1 MEESK
6 TLKLED
12 VAIFNSIMIK
22 IDKIENLNNFNLKN
36 LKTFKPFEK
45 NIIDFLQDFSN
56 YLIKDK
62 KNINYPEI
70 IAFAFWIRKSN
81 LIKIEKN
88 LNLLKNETRIGRGL
102 AFHVPPA
109 NVITGFLYS
118 WVFGLLSG
126 NSNIVKV
133 SSNNKEFNSKIIKLI
148 NKIFS
153 KKKYHMLLK
162 NNFFVSYSNDES
174 INEFMSINAD
184 CRLIWG
190 GDQTVNKFKH
200 YKTQIK
206 NIDLFFSDRYS
217 FSLIRIDDKT
227 DLNILTD
234 KFYNDAFLMDQNACS
249 SPHLIVWYK
258 TKQKNIENF
267 WKILEKKTNKNYQ
280 IDIGNAFKKFESKI
294 NNLMNVENF
303 LVLKSNGSSIS
314 RVEIKKLQKN
324 IDELRGKFGQFF
336 EYKTENM
343 KFLKRVDKK
352 YQTLSVYGINKDTII
367 NKIIS
372 MRLCGIDRV
381 VDIGNANS
389 ITLLWDGYDVVR
401 SLSRIINN
409 E

>member
-1 MEESK
+1 
-6 TLKLED
+6 
-12 VAIFNSIMIK
+12 MIK
-22 IDKIENLNNFNLKN
+22 LNKIENLNNFNLKN

-56 YLIKDK
+56 CLIKDK
-62 KNINYPEI
+62 KNIKFPEI

-88 LNLLKNETRIGRGL
+88 LKLLKNETRIGRGL

-133 SSNNKEFNSKIIKLI
+133 PSNNKDFNSKIIRLI

-153 KKKYHMLLK
+153 KKKYRMLLK
-162 NNFFVSYSNDES
+162 NNFFVSYSNDEN
-174 INEFMSINAD
+174 INEFMSITAD

-190 GDQTVNKFKH
+190 GDQTVNKFKN

-217 FSLIRIDDKT
+217 FSLIKIDDKT

-234 KFYNDAFLMDQNACS
+234 RFYNDAFLMDQNACS

-303 LVLKSNGSSIS
+303 SVLKSNGSSIS
-314 RVEIKKLQKN
+314 RVEINKLQKN

-352 YQTLSVYGINKDTII
+352 YQTLSVHGINKDIII